1 MEWSSPL
8 PKPYMS
14 GKVTG
19 KLVGASSQWRPFHD
33 IKVSS
38 GRYNNRRILHS
49 KKNWMKKSQN
59 MLVWLRKI
67 VVLAQWLL
75 QQFACCP

>member
-1 MEWSSPL
+1 
-8 PKPYMS
+8 MS
-14 GKVTG
+14 GKVPG

-38 GRYNNRRILHS
+38 GRYNRRILHS

-67 VVLAQWLL
+67 VVLAEWLL